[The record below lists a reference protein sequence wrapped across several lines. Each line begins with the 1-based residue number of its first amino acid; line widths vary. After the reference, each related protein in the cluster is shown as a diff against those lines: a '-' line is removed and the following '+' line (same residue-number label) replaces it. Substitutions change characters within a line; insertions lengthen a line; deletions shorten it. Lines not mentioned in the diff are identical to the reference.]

1 MSEEDVRSPCE
12 ILKEPYARVLTPGE
26 DGTYTAEILEFH
38 GCYAEGDTADEAIK
52 NLEDAAASWIEAAI
66 EQGQEIPPP
75 ATVHEFSGRINL
87 RLPRSIHKQAAR
99 FAARDEISL
108 NQFFTAA
115 IASRVGAEQL
125 GDRLI
130 QRLQSC
136 VPTFNMIHVVQFHY
150 DFMVP
155 AETLGPL
162 LESKST
168 ELSWEHQS
176 LNVDAVKV
184 LTHA

>member
-1 MSEEDVRSPCE
+1 MSEEAAPFAVRNPEGTLCQG
-12 ILKEPYARVLTPGE
+12 THPGE
-26 DGTYTAEILEFH
+26 DGTYTAEIFEFH

-99 FAARDEISL
+99 FARGTISL
-108 NQFFTAA
+108 NQFFTSPVA

-136 VPTFNMIHVVQFHY
+136 VPTVNMIHVVQFHY

-155 AETLGPL
+155 AETLG
-162 LESKST
+162 SIVGV
-168 ELSWEHQS
+168 Q
-176 LNVDAVKV
+176 
-184 LTHA
+184 